1 MTEVGESGEAI
12 TLVSSKGRFG
22 TTHDGQQVYLYVSG
36 GLPWSHLGYKRAHLL
51 PDDASVAAVKRAH
64 LIYNY
69 CGAMALIAV
78 SFFVYAAYL
87 KWFRDSLPPV
97 LEILVLCITVSL
109 PLFIQNTLMKRTL
122 APYQLVDIE
131 RVPAK
136 KDKS

>member
-12 TLVSSKGRFG
+12 TLVSAKGRFG

-69 CGAMALIAV
+69 CGAMTLIAV
-78 SFFVYAAYL
+78 SFLVYAAY
-87 KWFRDSLPPV
+87 
-97 LEILVLCITVSL
+97 
-109 PLFIQNTLMKRTL
+109 
-122 APYQLVDIE
+122 
-131 RVPAK
+131 
-136 KDKS
+136 